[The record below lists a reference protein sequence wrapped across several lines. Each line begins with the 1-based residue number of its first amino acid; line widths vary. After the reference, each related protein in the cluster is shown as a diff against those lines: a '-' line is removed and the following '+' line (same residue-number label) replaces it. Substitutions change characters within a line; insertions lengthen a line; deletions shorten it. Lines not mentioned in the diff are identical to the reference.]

1 MYQNTKTKN
10 IREDL
15 VEKDLCYKIV
25 GVLME
30 VYKQL
35 GSGHR
40 EQYYQR
46 AIAAELTRQKYSF
59 KQFVRT
65 TLNYKDAP
73 IGVYILDF
81 LIEGRVVLE
90 IKKDNYFSRQH
101 IDQVN
106 GYLKTLDLRLGILA
120 NFTKEGVKFKRIVN
134 LY

>member
-1 MYQNTKTKN
+1 MKN

-25 GVLME
+25 GILME
-30 VYKQL
+30 VYKHL

-40 EQYYQR
+40 ERYYQR
-46 AIAAELTRQKYSF
+46 GVAEELKRQNYNY
-59 KQFVRT
+59 KQFVRV
-65 TLNYKDAP
+65 TLDYKDVP

-90 IKKDNYFSRQH
+90 IKKDNYFSKQH

-106 GYLKTLDLRLGILA
+106 GYLRALGLKLGILA